1 MADQFFEMLWNC
13 EPCGTHGLLAKSHRH
28 CPMCGAAQDPKQRY
42 FPEPGQEVEAKGHRF
57 VGVDWNCT
65 YCASPNSAA
74 AAFCINCG
82 GPKEGAKNVA
92 LVIDTA
98 AQATA
103 QAPAPTQLTSTLA
116 TPPRAPTA
124 PVANTP
130 GLPTGFK
137 WFMAILSV
145 LVMVGAYLA
154 IQFVIQLFSLH
165 GERVQLVEK
174 SWSRSVAVEHF
185 TAVKSTDWCDATPA
199 GAYQIRSTQAQR
211 STRQIQTGEVCV
223 NTRNDMGDGT
233 FTKHRECT
241 PSFRQ
246 EPVFDAQCS
255 YLINRWQVLRTDDLA
270 GGATLAPAWPSP
282 VLANPLL
289 QGESLGAQRL
299 GLRGETYRVTLR
311 SLKGESWQCDL
322 SEQAWTALA
331 ENQPMALQV
340 RGTGG
345 ADCTSL
351 SPAP

>member
-13 EPCGTHGLLAKSHRH
+13 EPCGTHELLAKSQRH

-57 VGVDWNCT
+57 VGVDWACT
-65 YCASPNSAA
+65 YCESPNSAA
-74 AAFCINCG
+74 AAFCCNCG

-92 LVIDTA
+92 RVIDKA
-98 AQATA
+98 
-103 QAPAPTQLTSTLA
+103 
-116 TPPRAPTA
+116 APTA
-124 PVANTP
+124 PAAATPATP
-130 GLPTGFK
+130 GKHAGLS
-137 WFMAILSV
+137 WVMAIV
-145 LVMVGAYLA
+145 GVMLVACAFLA

-165 GERVQLVEK
+165 GERVQIVEK

-199 GAYQIRSTQAQR
+199 GAYQVRRTQAQR

-241 PSFRQ
+241 PSYRQ

-270 GGATLAPAWPSP
+270 GGAQLAPAWPSP
-282 VLANPLL
+282 VLSSTLVPNN
-289 QGESLGAQRL
+289 SLGAQRL
-299 GLRGETYRVTLR
+299 GLRREGYRVTLR
-311 SLKGESWQCDL
+311 SLKGKSWQCAL
-322 SEQAWTALA
+322 SEQAWSGLA
-331 ENQPMALQV
+331 ENQSMALQV

-345 ADCTSL
+345 ADCDSL

>member
-1 MADQFFEMLWNC
+1 MAEQFFEMLWNC
-13 EPCGTHGLLAKSHRH
+13 EPCGTHELLAKSQRH

-42 FPEPGQEVEAKGHRF
+42 FPEPDQEVEAKGHRY
-57 VGVDWNCT
+57 VGVDWACT
-65 YCASPNSAA
+65 YCESPNSAA
-74 AAFCINCG
+74 AVFCINCG

-92 LVIDTA
+92 RVIDTA
-98 AQATA
+98 AQTT
-103 QAPAPTQLTSTLA
+103 APTPLASALA
-116 TPPRAPTA
+116 TPPRPPTA
-124 PVANTP
+124 PGANAP

-137 WFMAILSV
+137 WFMAILGV
-145 LVMVGAYLA
+145 VAVGCAYLV

-185 TAVKSTDWCDATPA
+185 TAVKSSDWCDAMPA

-211 STRQIQTGEVCV
+211 STREIQTGEVCV

-270 GGATLAPAWPSP
+270 GGAQLAPAWPSP

-289 QGESLGAQRL
+289 QGDSVGAQRV

-311 SLKGESWQCDL
+311 SQQGDSWQCEL
-322 SEQAWTALA
+322 SEQAWTSLA
-331 ENQPMALQV
+331 ENQSMALQV

-345 ADCTSL
+345 ANCDSL